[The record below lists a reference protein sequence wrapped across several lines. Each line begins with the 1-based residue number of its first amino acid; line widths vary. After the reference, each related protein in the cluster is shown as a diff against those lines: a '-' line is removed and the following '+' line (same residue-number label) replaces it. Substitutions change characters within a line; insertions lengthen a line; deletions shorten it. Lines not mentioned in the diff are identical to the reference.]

1 MDPPCPTSRV
11 GCCGRDVSGLQKAR
25 ATGLPVDTLRKNKS
39 LIFRFSHQLDI
50 QVFALIGIVYL
61 LIFSYLPMAG
71 IVLAFKS
78 YKINSGIAGIF
89 TSNFVGLKYF
99 EEFITDYRFGELV
112 RNTLAISALK
122 LVFAF
127 PVPILLAVMISE
139 VRNTRF
145 KRFIQTISYLPNFI
159 SWVLVYGIS
168 MAMLSADNGVIN
180 QMLIRLGLISQGIP
194 FMTDPDQFWGVATV
208 LSIWKSSGW
217 WAIIFLAAISG
228 IDTGL
233 YEAATCDGAG
243 RLKRIWHI
251 TLPGIR
257 GAIVTVLILSIGS
270 FLGGGMAGSNFEQSY
285 LMGNKVNN
293 STSEIIQTY
302 AFKMGMVQGRFSY
315 ATAVD
320 LIQSFI
326 SILLIMLSNTV
337 AKKVSGEGLF

>member
-1 MDPPCPTSRV
+1 LKRKGGNS
-11 GCCGRDVSGLQKAR
+11 LQKSVPNA
-25 ATGLPVDTLRKNKS
+25 LPKGALQRKNS
-39 LIFRFSHQLDI
+39 LGNRFFRQMDI
-50 QVFALIGIVYL
+50 QVFALLGIVYL

-71 IVLAFKS
+71 IVLAFKN
-78 YKINSGIAGIF
+78 YKITTGVAGIF
-89 TSNFVGLKYF
+89 ASDFVGLKYF
-99 EEFITDYRFGELV
+99 EEFVTDYRFGELV
-112 RNTLAISALK
+112 RNTLAISTLK
-122 LVFAF
+122 MVFAF
-127 PVPILLAVMISE
+127 PVPILLAIMISE
-139 VRNTRF
+139 VRNARY

-168 MAMLSADNGVIN
+168 MAMLSADSGVIN
-180 QMLIRLGLISQGIP
+180 QILVRLGWIREGIP
-194 FMTDPDQFWGVATV
+194 FLTDPSRFWGVATV

-228 IDTGL
+228 IDAGL
-233 YEAATCDGAG
+233 YEAALCDGAG

-293 STSEIIQTY
+293 STAEIIQTY

-320 LIQSFI
+320 LIQSII
-326 SILLIMLSNTV
+326 SVSLVVFSNSV